1 MSGSAANASARR
13 RRANNPEQ
21 ENNVVED
28 KKIQQEK
35 RGLTPLQI
43 LQSHETRIKEL
54 EKKTDEIKNIDI
66 NNLNNLPS
74 NKLKKDDNLKSEE
87 NISIDIEKKIK
98 QNLENVSNNQI
109 DIEKKLTGELSLLND
124 KIGVLINENISLKN
138 ELEELKDIR
147 LMVIKSQTLGLETS
161 NKLFELK
168 TDLDNVNK
176 LLENDSEKE
185 LIDNEETMG
194 VDLLKH
200 IFMNRMNNNNL
211 NNYDEDMVIT

>member
-1 MSGSAANASARR
+1 
-13 RRANNPEQ
+13 
-21 ENNVVED
+21 
-28 KKIQQEK
+28 
-35 RGLTPLQI
+35 
-43 LQSHETRIKEL
+43 
-54 EKKTDEIKNIDI
+54 
-66 NNLNNLPS
+66 
-74 NKLKKDDNLKSEE
+74 
-87 NISIDIEKKIK
+87 
-98 QNLENVSNNQI
+98 
-109 DIEKKLTGELSLLND
+109 SLLND

-176 LLENDSEKE
+176 LLENDREKE

-211 NNYDEDMVIT
+211 NDYDEDMVINKDIIEKNLSVDLTNEINDLNDLNHTENNTEFFDKLRNLTENIDIEDNKIEDINEIIENNESRNIN